1 MWEESSTSTSRACLE
16 SFVLGWYCFRWCCCM
31 LLCFGLVGSHSQ
43 PHLRTRWECLLMVSC
58 FGLLLSK
65 PFHSP
70 SSLHASS
77 ACEHQK
83 QSSPKQS
90 AKIYN
95 TPCLLTK
102 QTDNIYIYI
111 TWCYCRIVQHALKNS
126 KYEHVDIWYSILI
139 LNVWIKQTQ
148 INKEYVPEQGKQL
161 SEDLQLRRPTHG
173 HLALTRTH
181 SAPQLFQFQQEK
193 KNLQVIGSQIAP
205 ENHNIKNWGQVHLP
219 TTGLLNL
226 FIVTSQ

>member
-1 MWEESSTSTSRACLE
+1 MPWKLCVGVVLFSMVLLHAPVLWFSGLPLPTPPEDSLRVPLDGELLWPPAVETF
-16 SFVLGWYCFRWCCCM
+16 SFSVFFARFKC
-31 LLCFGLVGSHSQ
+31 
-43 PHLRTRWECLLMVSC
+43 LRTSETKL
-58 FGLLLSK
+58 
-65 PFHSP
+65 
-70 SSLHASS
+70 
-77 ACEHQK
+77 
-83 QSSPKQS
+83 
-90 AKIYN
+90 AKTICKNIQY
-95 TPCLLTK
+95 TMF
-102 QTDNIYIYI
+102 TDKTNWQYIYIYI

-181 SAPQLFQFQQEK
+181 SAPQPFQFQQEK

-205 ENHNIKNWGQVHLP
+205 ENQNIKNWGQVHLP
-219 TTGLLNL
+219 TTGVFNL
-226 FIVTSQ
+226 FIVVS